1 MPPMPDVAE
10 LMQAEMPRQLRGQQ
24 HRPPVE
30 AYARKRLSALPS
42 CGADAAA
49 ASPERTLIPALHPLF
64 QVADMPVTLVEEIV
78 LLALIPTVL
87 IQATRLIRGAGKHA
101 VK

>member
-10 LMQAEMPRQLRGQQ
+10 LMQAEMPRQLHGQQ

-30 AYARKRLSALPS
+30 AYARKRLSALPP

-49 ASPERTLIPALHPLF
+49 ASPERTLIPALHRVHSKSQPRC
-64 QVADMPVTLVEEIV
+64 Q
-78 LLALIPTVL
+78 
-87 IQATRLIRGAGKHA
+87 IQQERRQQHH
-101 VK
+101 